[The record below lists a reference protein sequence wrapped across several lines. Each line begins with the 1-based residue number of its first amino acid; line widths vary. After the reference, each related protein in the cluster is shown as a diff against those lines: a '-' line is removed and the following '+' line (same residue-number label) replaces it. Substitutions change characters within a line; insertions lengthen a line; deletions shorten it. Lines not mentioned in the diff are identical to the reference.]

1 MANNEEGVEPMH
13 KKQKCGEVNPSPTF
27 GGGPMYDEATARKML
42 KEAVRVEAY
51 YNEDGEGAVIGF
63 DPDDAALDNLYEA
76 PVVIIRV
83 GSIPRH
89 KITPMM
95 HFAREGGLK
104 MCRYLASRGAST
116 TKASGRGDW
125 SPMFAAAYGGHLDV
139 CKFLFANGANSE
151 IRRETPDGWTP
162 LAYAAVHEDHEIVR
176 WLVLEGALC
185 IDDGSDGRREG
196 GRFYPKSEWPLNV
209 YFERLD
215 RSRERLV
222 EWAEEVTQTHASII
236 TFLHGT
242 RPPPSGTDGRS
253 NLECLSVHPGIRKHI
268 CDFVGQEVTK
278 KRHLHILRQVKTALP
293 YIGL

>member
-42 KEAVRVEAY
+42 KEAVLVEAY
-51 YNEDGEGAVIGF
+51 YNEDGVGAVIGF

-76 PVVIIRV
+76 RDNNN
-83 GSIPRH
+83 SSRH

-116 TKASGRGDW
+116 TKASSCGDW
-125 SPMFAAAYGGHLDV
+125 SPMLAAAYGGHLDV
-139 CKFLFANGANSE
+139 CKFLFANGAKSN
-151 IRRETPDGWTP
+151 IRRESADGWTP
-162 LAYAAVHEDHEIVR
+162 LAYAALNEDHEIVR

-185 IDDGSDGRREG
+185 IDDGSEISEG
-196 GRFYPKSEWPLNV
+196 GRFYPKSEWSLNV

-253 NLECLSVHPGIRKHI
+253 NLEWLSVHPGIRKHI

-278 KRHLHILRQVKTALP
+278 KRHLHILRQLKTTLP
-293 YIGL
+293 PLN